1 MKFSH
6 MITWIHQ
13 LVIYLANKMLKVLL
27 FLPPH
32 VCTIYWQLWNGYM
45 FLLMWT
51 EEMRFSMLDIHFW
64 WNCSSCCSRCS
75 SSNHLNQE
83 GSAKYFL
90 FKNNKSCSNW
100 TGNKNVIVIVEGKR
114 NRVTFMSGCLW
125 NTCEDPFKLT
135 VLECG
140 SVAMWTVGT
149 Y

>member
-1 MKFSH
+1 MKCSH
-6 MITWIHQ
+6 VITWIYQ
-13 LVIYLANKMLKVLL
+13 LVLHLANKMLKVLL

-32 VCTIYWQLWNGYM
+32 VCTIYWQFWNWYM

-51 EEMRFSMLDIHFW
+51 EEMRFSMLDIYFW
-64 WNCSSCCSRCS
+64 WSCSSCCSRCS
-75 SSNHLNQE
+75 SSNHFNQE

-90 FKNNKSCSNW
+90 FKNNKSCSDW
-100 TGNKNVIVIVEGKR
+100 TGNKNVIVEGKR

-125 NTCEDPFKLT
+125 NTCEDQFKLT